1 MKVKITDGGRSDAGY
16 KGTTGDCVTRAIS
29 IATGKPYKEVYK
41 SLFKLSRATPRR
53 GVWRKDYDKY
63 LKGLGWEWVPCMF
76 IGSGCRVH
84 LNESELPTGII
95 IARLSKH
102 ICAVID
108 GVIHDTHDPSRS
120 GSRCVYG
127 YYRKTNTL

>member
-1 MKVKITDGGRSDAGY
+1 MKVKITDGGRSNAGY

-41 SLFKLSRATPRR
+41 SLFKSSGATPRK

-63 LKGLGWEWVPCMF
+63 LKGLGWEWVACMS

-84 LNESELPTGII
+84 LREDELPTGII

-102 ICAVID
+102 ICAVVD
-108 GVIHDTHDPSRS
+108 GVIHDNHDPARG

-127 YYRKTNTL
+127 YYRKP